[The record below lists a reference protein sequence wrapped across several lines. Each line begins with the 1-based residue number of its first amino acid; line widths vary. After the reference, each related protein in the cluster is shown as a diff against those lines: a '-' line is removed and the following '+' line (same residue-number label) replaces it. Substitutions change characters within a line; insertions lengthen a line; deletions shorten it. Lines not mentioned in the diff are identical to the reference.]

1 MCDSSVETVMV
12 EEKLHGGKTM
22 WYMGEGEQ
30 NETDKQVYPVVSAC
44 GVQNTDHF
52 HTLLPC

>member
-1 MCDSSVETVMV
+1 MCDSSLETIVV

-22 WYMGEGEQ
+22 WCMGKGEQ
-30 NETDKQVYPVVSAC
+30 NETDKQVCPVLSGC

-52 HTLLPC
+52 HALLPY